1 MTRRL
6 QIRVVQFGFAGLL
19 ALGLGAIP
27 LAQQTTAGRWI
38 TAWGVPQY
46 GLGMTAISN
55 ATVRM
60 IARVTIPGE
69 SIRIRLDNTYGTSPV
84 EIGKVYV
91 GWRRGGGTI
100 FPGSNRPVSFNG
112 SGTVTIP
119 AGGSVESDPVQMQVR
134 AMQDLAV
141 SLYIPGTD
149 VRPSQ
154 HSAGLN
160 TSYVA
165 PNGSGDLTATQED
178 KPFSTPTPA
187 VLWLKSIDVLSPG
200 ASGAIVALGDSIT
213 FGTCSTRDDYGRWT
227 DFLALRLDLAG
238 RRMAVVNEAIAGNT
252 ILREHPEKLPPVGMA
267 ALDRLDRDVL
277 SHKGVTHVILL
288 EGTNDM
294 RRSAT
299 AAQVSAGMEE
309 IIKRVKARGI
319 RIIGGTAI
327 PRHNNVN
334 VPWDPTKT
342 KVRHELNEWIRTK
355 APFDDVID
363 FDKLARDP
371 SNPELMNP
379 VMDCDGIHP
388 SIHGYYEIG
397 KALNLDL
404 FRSGGGRSRSSR

>member
-6 QIRVVQFGFAGLL
+6 QITVTGLL
-19 ALGLGAIP
+19 AFGLATIALG
-27 LAQQTTAGRWI
+27 QQTTSGRWI

-46 GLGMTAISN
+46 GLGMTPISN

-84 EIGKVYV
+84 AIGKAYV
-91 GWRRGGGTI
+91 GWRMRGGTI

-112 SGTVTIP
+112 SATVTVP

-141 SLYIPGTD
+141 SLYIPGMD

-160 TSYVA
+160 TSYLA
-165 PNGSGDLTATQED
+165 PNGSGDLTATEEE
-178 KPFSTPTPA
+178 KPFSSTTAA
-187 VLWLKSIDVLSPG
+187 VLWLKSIDVLSPA

-213 FGTCSTRDDYGRWT
+213 FGTCSTRDGYDEWT
-227 DFLALRLDLAG
+227 DWLALRLDLAG
-238 RRMAVVNEAIAGNT
+238 RRTAVVNEAIAGNT
-252 ILREHPEKLPPVGMA
+252 ILREHPEKIPPAGMP

-277 SHKGVTHVILL
+277 SHKGVTHVVLF

-294 RRSAT
+294 RRSAS

-355 APFDDVID
+355 APFDAVID
-363 FDKLARDP
+363 FDKIARDP
-371 SNPELMNP
+371 SNPDLINP

-397 KALNLDL
+397 KALSLDL